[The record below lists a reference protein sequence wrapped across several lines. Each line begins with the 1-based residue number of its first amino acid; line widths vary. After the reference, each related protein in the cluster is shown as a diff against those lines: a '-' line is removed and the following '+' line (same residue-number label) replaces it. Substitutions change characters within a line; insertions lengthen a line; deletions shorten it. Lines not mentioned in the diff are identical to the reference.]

1 MLLRWMFCLLGV
13 LAVSSADEV
22 TQRRSFEI
30 SFDSDTFL
38 MDGKPF
44 KYISGSLH
52 YFRVP
57 HQYWKDR
64 LNKIRLL
71 GFNAVSTYVEWSM
84 HELSRGV
91 FNFQGDADLETFIKL
106 AQQMGLFVILR
117 PGPYICAERE
127 FGGYPAWLLSENPN
141 MKMRTSDPSH
151 AFFIEKWFHEL
162 FSRLKP
168 LLYGNGGPIIMVQVE
183 NEYGSYPKH
192 DKKYL
197 SWLRDLYLSHIGDKA
212 VLFTTD
218 GWNQDMVN
226 RGRIPGVFSTVDF
239 GSIAGKSF
247 SAREEVQKLFAPLRK
262 IQPKGPLVNSEFYTG
277 WLSYWGEPFATVDT
291 ANIIRTMR
299 GLIQTNVSFNCYMIQ
314 GGTNFGYSSGSG
326 SSDTLKLSLTSYDYD
341 APINEAGDLT
351 EKYFAIRELLEE
363 YGMRVGDEKE
373 IEALKTKPKGDYGIV
388 EMEPVVSLLQSSI
401 GSEPVETVYPLT
413 MESFNQS
420 YGFIAYTHT
429 VTDPPKDPSVL
440 QVNIR
445 DRALVLLDNVEISV
459 LAYTVINETPL
470 PPTMKSGMNLTL
482 LVENQGRRNFQ
493 LLSDVTK
500 GIISNA
506 TLDGKILENWST
518 VSYPLTPE
526 DIKKIEEMAT
536 IDSLIDTYEFPVFL
550 TASFTLPPPAQMN
563 NEVRKEDMRGS
574 ETKMSE
580 VVTETNAIPAGE
592 QKLEQTVVET
602 SKSRMPEEVKDSE
615 NKPQDAIQVEN
626 QTPAVPVNSVQM
638 QEEVTEAADLTTTVA
653 PTAGN
658 DAETTS
664 MGVSQARR
672 KREIKSDDFPL
683 DSYLDMT
690 GWGKGLVFINGHN
703 LGRYWHIGP
712 QMTLF
717 VPGVWL
723 LPYPQKNR
731 ITILE
736 LHYAPHDKT
745 VRFSTQPIFNITGPT
760 VRQIY
765 K

>member
-1 MLLRWMFCLLGV
+1 MLLRWTLCLSVIL
-13 LAVSSADEV
+13 LLQNLLVSSANEEKR
-22 TQRRSFEI
+22 RRSFEI
-30 SFDSDTFL
+30 SYDNDTFL
-38 MDGKPF
+38 MDGEPF

-71 GFNAVSTYVEWSM
+71 GFNAISTYVEWST
-84 HELSRGV
+84 HELNRGE
-91 FNFQGDADLETFIKL
+91 FNFEGDANIEDFIKT
-106 AQQMGLFVILR
+106 AHQMGLFVILR

-151 AFFIEKWFHEL
+151 AFFIEKWFHVL

-197 SWLRDLYLSHIGDKA
+197 SWLRDLYLSHVGDKA

-226 RGRIPGVFSTVDF
+226 RGRIAGVFSTVDF
-239 GSIAGKSF
+239 GST
-247 SAREEVQKLFAPLRK
+247 REEVQKLFAPLRR

-277 WLSYWGEPFATVDT
+277 WLSYWGEPYSKVETV
-291 ANIIRTMR
+291 NIIRTMR
-299 GLIQTNVSFNCYMIQ
+299 GLIQSNVSFNCYMIQ
-314 GGTNFGYSSGSG
+314 GGTNFGYTSGSG

-351 EKYFAIRELLEE
+351 DKYFAMRELLEE
-363 YGMRVGDEKE
+363 YGMRVGDLKE
-373 IEALKTKPKGDYGIV
+373 IEALRSKPKGDYGIV
-388 EMEPVVSLLQSSI
+388 EMEPVVSLLQSPI
-401 GSEPVETVYPLT
+401 GSEPVTTTYPQT
-413 MESFNQS
+413 MEFFNQS

-500 GIISNA
+500 GVISNA
-506 TLDGKILENWST
+506 TLDGKILENWLT
-518 VSYPLTPE
+518 VSYPVTTE

-550 TASFTLPPPAQMN
+550 TATFTLPPPAQKS
-563 NEVRKEDMRGS
+563 NEVHVEDVRGS
-574 ETKMSE
+574 ETTMSGVVAETAAPE
-580 VVTETNAIPAGE
+580 VQKPE
-592 QKLEQTVVET
+592 QPVEEA
-602 SKSRMPEEVKDSE
+602 SRSQVPEEKPEGGVKE
-615 NKPQDAIQVEN
+615 KTL
-626 QTPAVPVNSVQM
+626 TPAVPVDSMQK
-638 QEEVTEAADLTTTVA
+638 QEEVTEAVEVSTTIAPVEETTVISV
-653 PTAGN
+653 TQ
-658 DAETTS
+658 
-664 MGVSQARR
+664 VRR
-672 KREIKSDDFPL
+672 KRETSGEDYPL
-683 DSYLDMT
+683 DSFLDMT

-712 QMTLF
+712 QATLF

-745 VRFSTQPIFNITGPT
+745 VRFSTQPIFNLTEPT
-760 VRQIY
+760 VHNTQ
-765 K
+765 